1 MGTTALPSD
10 RMTQMMEFARIAA
23 VAQDI
28 GSLRSDT
35 LGLIRR
41 IFRSD
46 STIFWLTDQ
55 HNRAVEPI
63 GMNVQ
68 QHFFPMYR
76 DYYHKINPFDPTN
89 MRSFTVKS
97 VSMEQIVPYNDFQKT
112 EYFNDFIR
120 PQKIRRQMV
129 VYILRNRKLISV
141 ICTHRCRNR
150 IFDRDDLAA
159 GDMVSS
165 HLSAAFDRIRLF
177 EHVKRQGNFFRMII
191 DTADVGIAVLDQKKK
206 PLFVNRKA
214 ADICAAVKKETI
226 PTNECCPM
234 DSALPAP
241 VLDDCDAI
249 KRCVEDD
256 LEQTCTPLPVRER
269 VLWTS
274 SFEQCLF
281 RSRIV
286 DGHLTGFNQP
296 LFLVS
301 METFPVHPGIDE
313 HIIRRECSLTR
324 RETEIVSHIF
334 KGYTNAE
341 IADRLFI
348 SEGTVKNHLRNIF
361 EKVQVKNRTGLIHKV
376 LSLKGLSH

>member
-1 MGTTALPSD
+1 MGTTTLPSD
-10 RMTQMMEFARIAA
+10 RMTQMMDFAWTAA
-23 VAQDI
+23 VAQDT
-28 GSLRSDT
+28 GSLRSGT
-35 LGLIRR
+35 LDLIRQ

-46 STIFWLTDQ
+46 STIFWLTDE

-76 DYYHKINPFDPTN
+76 DYYHRINPFDPSN
-89 MRSFTVKS
+89 MSSLTSKA
-97 VSMEQIVPYNDFQKT
+97 VSMEQIVPYDDFQKT

-129 VYILRNRKLISV
+129 VYILRNRRLVSV

-165 HLSAAFDRIRLF
+165 HLSAAFERIRLF
-177 EHVKRQGNFFRMII
+177 EHVKRQGSFFRMII
-191 DTADVGIAVLDQKKK
+191 DTADVGIAVLDQEKR

-214 ADICAAVKKETI
+214 AHLCAAVRKETL

-234 DSALPAP
+234 DSALPAA
-241 VLDDCDAI
+241 VLDDCDAL

-256 LEQTCTPLPVRER
+256 LERVCNPLPVRER
-269 VLWTS
+269 VLWVS

-286 DGHLTGFNQP
+286 DGHLTDFNQP

-301 METFPVHPGIDE
+301 MERLPVHPGIDE
-313 HIIRRECSLTR
+313 DLIRRECHLTK

-334 KGYTNAE
+334 KGYRNAE
-341 IADRLFI
+341 IGDRLFI

-361 EKVQVKNRTGLIHKV
+361 EKVQVKNRTGLIRKV